1 MLSCYLSDEVKPQVK
16 LVQDEY
22 VTGLSGNQ
30 RFLEGISN
38 LTFHT
43 NLGKHGPIGKF
54 KDNYPNSFNVFDPE
68 IRDQRGF
75 GGFFGSYNS
84 YGLSSIGIYA
94 NPTASSETVKPLS
107 CSSLQK

>member
-1 MLSCYLSDEVKPQVK
+1 MK

-22 VTGLSGNQ
+22 VTGLSGNED
-30 RFLEGISN
+30 LLGGICN

-54 KDNYPNSFNVFDPE
+54 KDNYPSGSKVFDSE
-68 IRDQRGF
+68 IRDRRGF

-84 YGLSSIGIYA
+84 NGLSSIGIYVS
-94 NPTASSETVKPLS
+94 PTASSEKVVESENVGLS
-107 CSSLQK
+107 QRLVAPFQ